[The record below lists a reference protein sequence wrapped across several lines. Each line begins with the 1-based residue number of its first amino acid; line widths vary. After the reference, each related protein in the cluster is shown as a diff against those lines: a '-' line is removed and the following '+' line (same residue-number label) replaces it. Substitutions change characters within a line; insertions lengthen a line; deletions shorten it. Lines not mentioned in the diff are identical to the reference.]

1 MRISDKDIIC
11 RANLL
16 YGGVKEYHAVIVK
29 TDFFPGTGDY
39 EDPVE
44 IREDRDI
51 ECYWVNFED
60 MTEPGNY
67 SSGRLFESL
76 DMARTYLE
84 QTQGFIGW
92 QE

>member
-51 ECYWVNFED
+51 EC
-60 MTEPGNY
+60 
-67 SSGRLFESL
+67 
-76 DMARTYLE
+76 
-84 QTQGFIGW
+84 
-92 QE
+92 